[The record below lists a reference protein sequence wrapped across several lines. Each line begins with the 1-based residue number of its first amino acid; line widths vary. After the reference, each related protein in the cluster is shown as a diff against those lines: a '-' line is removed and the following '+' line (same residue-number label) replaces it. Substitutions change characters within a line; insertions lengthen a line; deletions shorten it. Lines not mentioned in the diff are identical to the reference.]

1 MNATTQNRVQD
12 LIKPEHILT
21 QCKQL
26 VSFDKA
32 YSSHPLIQRF
42 GSPEQPIYV
51 DQSNVTING
60 IQYEIPLIMPI
71 YNGQLELVQCAVMQD
86 GQRVSV
92 IPDGLAK
99 GFARYGHFDHGKP
112 VIITHNL
119 EAFFKVAQTGHA
131 VALVVLPTLCNTN
144 QIELKAFDFEQ
155 IQFVINQL
163 SKAGYTQLYMP
174 VRPEHINLE
183 PFQSLEKHTAVKL
196 LNQYTEYGENSF
208 LTELYKDDDVEEV
221 KAFIQLAIE
230 QLPANKLLPKG
241 HLAKPFKMDDGAFLH
256 ILDNGLYLIKEKRDE
271 DGQLKQTRTFICHS
285 AIILGEARSLN
296 NDNWKRVIQFHDKDN
311 TLHRLLIPY
320 EHFMGEAQEALKII
334 ANHGLMPPRQAYKKN
349 VFINYIQDYPI
360 EQRFRCVDRAGWHGY
375 CFATPNKTY
384 GNSED
389 EELLFHSDSKSPYT
403 VSGTFEEWQELSQ
416 LIEPHALAVLA
427 FSCAFSGQLV
437 LPLGAESG
445 GFHIYGS
452 STDGK
457 STVTKASCSV
467 WGNPKHISKSW
478 RTTDN
483 ALENEAELR
492 NDSFLNLDELR
503 QAVPKAVS
511 DIVYMLTGG
520 QGKARSTKAGKN
532 RDAKQFSLMYTSTG
546 EVTLEEHLR
555 RGSIELDAGLL
566 LRFAHIPSDAG
577 KGYGVFDCINYGTAP
592 QDIGNRINELASQH
606 YGYAGIKWLEYLTQD
621 KDTAMEKA
629 QALLDSF
636 VEQHGQ
642 IKNGQASRVLRRFAL
657 VAVAGEL
664 ATQAGITGWT
674 PGRAFEAVAHCF
686 NTWLGNLGNGEN
698 MEETK
703 TLEHI
708 KAFFEANG
716 TSRFEDLT
724 VIRQADGEVLRQ
736 RIHNR
741 VGYYDPEEKTY
752 LVSPTMFKKEMC
764 IGMNEASVKK
774 ALIKHGWI
782 KGFIEGDKKLYV
794 KKSSNILPDGTRPRM
809 MHFSAEAMQNLDSEI

>member
-1 MNATTQNRVQD
+1 MNNTTS
-12 LIKPEHILT
+12 IKPDTILANCT
-21 QCKQL
+21 VFNPL
-26 VSFDKA
+26 DDV
-32 YSSHPLIQRF
+32 YINHPIIQHF

-51 DQSNVTING
+51 DQCHVDING
-60 IQYEIPLIMPI
+60 VSYDNPLILPI
-71 YNGQLELVQCAVMQD
+71 YDGQLNLVQCAVLQD
-86 GQRVSV
+86 GQRVQV
-92 IPDGLAK
+92 IPENLSK
-99 GFARYGHFDHGKP
+99 GFAVLGELHQDKS
-112 VIITHNL
+112 VIITYNL
-119 EAFFKVAQTGHA
+119 EAFFKIAQTGYA
-131 VALVVLPTLCNTN
+131 VALVVLPSLCDAHR
-144 QIELKAFDFEQ
+144 IECKPFDFEQ
-155 IQFVINQL
+155 MAFVIHQL
-163 SKAGYTQLYMP
+163 AKAGYTKLYMP
-174 VRPEHINLE
+174 VRPEHIQLE
-183 PFQSLEKHTAVKL
+183 EFQSLEKNSPVRL
-196 LNQYTEYGENSF
+196 LNQFQQAGESEF
-208 LTELYKDDDVEEV
+208 LTELLQDDDAEEV
-221 KAFIQLAIE
+221 QAFLDYAIE

-256 ILDNGLYLIKEKRDE
+256 ILDTGLYLIKEKRDE
-271 DGQLKQTRTFICHS
+271 DGELKQTRTFICHS

-384 GNSED
+384 GSSED
-389 EELLFHSDSKSPYT
+389 EELLFHSDNKSPYT

-457 STVTKASCSV
+457 STITKAACSI

-532 RDAKQFSLMYTSTG
+532 RDARQFSLMYTSTG

-577 KGYGVFDCINYGTAP
+577 KGYGVFDCINYGVAP
-592 QDIGNRINELASQH
+592 QDIGNRINELGSNH
-606 YGYAGIKWLEYLTQD
+606 YGHAGIKWLEYLTKD
-621 KDTAMEKA
+621 KDAVMERA
-629 QALLDSF
+629 QSLLDSF
-636 VEQHGQ
+636 LVQHDQ

-657 VAVAGEL
+657 VATAGEL
-664 ATQAGITGWT
+664 ATQAGITGWQQ
-674 PGRAFEAVAHCF
+674 GRAFAAVAQCF
-686 NTWLGNLGNGEN
+686 NTWLGNLGNGDN

-703 TLEHI
+703 NLEHI
-708 KAFFEANG
+708 KAFFESNG

-724 VIRQADGEVLRQ
+724 VIRQPDGEVMRP

-782 KGFIEGDKKLYV
+782 KEFIEGDKKLYV
-794 KKSSNILPDGTRPRM
+794 KKSSNTLPDGTRPRM

>member
-1 MNATTQNRVQD
+1 MFISSRNERCYSPADILKQCRQFQPDQVEY
-12 LIKPEHILT
+12 IEHPI
-21 QCKQL
+21 
-26 VSFDKA
+26 V
-32 YSSHPLIQRF
+32 QRF
-42 GSPEQPIYV
+42 GSPALPIYI
-51 DQSNVTING
+51 DEARIEIEG
-60 IQYEIPLIMPI
+60 IEYQDPLILPI
-71 YNGQLELVQCAVMQD
+71 VNGQLEQIQCAVLQD
-86 GQRVSV
+86 AQRVQI

-99 GFARYGHFDHGKP
+99 GFACYGDLKKDQP
-112 VIITHNL
+112 IIITYGL
-119 EAFFKVAQTGHA
+119 EAFFKIAQTGYA
-131 VALVVLPTLCNTN
+131 VALVVLPTLCNVKQTT
-144 QIELKAFDFEQ
+144 LKPFDFEQ

-163 SKAGYTQLYMP
+163 SNAGYSQLYMP
-174 VRPEHINLE
+174 VRPEQIRLEAFQNLE
-183 PFQSLEKHTAVKL
+183 KNTAVRL
-196 LNQYTEYGENSF
+196 LKQYTESGESSF
-208 LTELYKDDDVEEV
+208 LTELYKDDGVEEV
-221 KAFIQLAIE
+221 KAFIHLAIE
-230 QLPANKLLPKG
+230 QLPANKLLSKG
-241 HLAKPFKMDDGAFLH
+241 HLAKPFKMDDGASLH
-256 ILDNGLYLIKEKRDE
+256 ILDTGLYLIKEKRDE

-320 EHFMGEAQEALKII
+320 EHFMGEAKEALTII

-360 EQRFRCVDRAGWHGY
+360 EQRFRCVDRAGWYGY
-375 CFATPNKTY
+375 CFTTPNKTY

-389 EELLFHSDSKSPYT
+389 EELLFHSDNKSPYT
-403 VSGTFEEWQELSQ
+403 VAGTFEEWLELSR
-416 LIEPHALAVLA
+416 LVEPHALAVLA

-457 STVTKASCSV
+457 STITKAACSV
-467 WGNPKHISKSW
+467 WGDPKHISKSW

-532 RDAKQFSLMYTSTG
+532 RDTKQFNLMYTSTG

-606 YGYAGIKWLEYLTQD
+606 YGHAGTQWLEYLTQD
-621 KDTAMEKA
+621 KDTVMQKA
-629 QALLDSF
+629 QALLSNF
-636 VEQHGQ
+636 LEQHSQ

-657 VAVAGEL
+657 VATAGEL
-664 ATQAGITGWT
+664 AIQAGITGWT
-674 PGRAFEAVAHCF
+674 QGRAFEAAAHCF
-686 NTWLGNLGNGEN
+686 NAWLGNLGNGEN

-724 VIRQADGEVLRQ
+724 VIRQADGEVVRQ

-774 ALIKHGWI
+774 VLIKHGWI
-782 KGFIEGDKKLYV
+782 KEFIEGNKKLYV
-794 KKSSNILPDGTRPRM
+794 KKPSTKLPDGTRPRL

>member
-1 MNATTQNRVQD
+1 MNITTS
-12 LIKPEHILT
+12 IKPDTILANCT
-21 QCKQL
+21 L
-26 VSFDKA
+26 LDPSDET
-32 YSSHPLIQRF
+32 YLNHPIIERF
-42 GSPEQPIYV
+42 GSPSQPIYV
-51 DQSNVTING
+51 DQCNVDING
-60 IQYEIPLIMPI
+60 VSYDNPLILPI
-71 YNGQLELVQCAVMQD
+71 YDGQLNLIQCAVLQD
-86 GQRVSV
+86 KQQIQVVPS
-92 IPDGLAK
+92 GLAQ
-99 GFARYGHFDHGKP
+99 GFARYGHFDHAEP
-112 VIITHNL
+112 IIVTYNL
-119 EAFFKVAQTGHA
+119 EAFFKIAQTGYA
-131 VALVVLPTLCNTN
+131 VALVILPSLCDAHHT
-144 QIELKAFDFEQ
+144 EFKPFDFEQ

-163 SKAGYTQLYMP
+163 SKSGFDRLYMP
-174 VRPEHINLE
+174 VRPEHIELAA
-183 PFQSLEKHTAVKL
+183 FQSLEKNTTVRL
-196 LNQYTEYGENSF
+196 LNQYQTIIDAEF
-208 LTELYKDDDVEEV
+208 LTELLKTDSKEEV
-221 KAFIQLAIE
+221 TAFIDEAIE
-230 QLPANKLLPKG
+230 QLPKLSLLPKG

-256 ILDNGLYLIKEKRDE
+256 ILDKGLYLIKEKRDE
-271 DGQLKQTRTFICHS
+271 EGQLKQTRTFICHS

-389 EELLFHSDSKSPYT
+389 EELLFYSDNKSPYT
-403 VSGTFEEWQELSQ
+403 LSGSFKEWQELSQ
-416 LIEPHALAVLA
+416 LIEPHALGVLA
-427 FSCAFSGQLV
+427 FSSAFSGQLV

-457 STVTKASCSV
+457 STVTKASCSI

-546 EVTLEEHLR
+546 EVTLEEYLR
-555 RGSIELDAGLL
+555 RGGIELDAGLL

-577 KGYGVFDCINYGTAP
+577 KGYGVFDCINYGAAP
-592 QDIGNRINELASQH
+592 QDIGNRINELASNN

-636 VEQHGQ
+636 IEQHSQ
-642 IKNGQASRVLRRFAL
+642 VKNGQANRVLRRFAL
-657 VAVAGEL
+657 VATAGEL

-674 PGRAFEAVAHCF
+674 QGRAFEAVAHCF

-703 TLEHI
+703 NLEHI
-708 KAFFEANG
+708 KAFFESNG

-724 VIRQADGEVLRQ
+724 VIRQADGEVMRP

-741 VGYYDPEEKTY
+741 VGYYDPEDKAY

-794 KKSSNILPDGTRPRM
+794 KKSSNTLPDGTRPRM